1 MRWKMHVIISWTLMD
16 GAQTPS
22 FITHFLSRRWVIY
35 GCRRKLLEMLFGAGK
50 KDMWRFTVYKVIHIG
65 DFPEQK
71 KCAQTLHISQT
82 MCKKNLRHRW
92 NLSVKLSFPP
102 HQTQSRKSPNAFSKI
117 IIVLGPLYAE
127 KWN

>member
-1 MRWKMHVIISWTLMD
+1 MHVIISWTLMD

-71 KCAQTLHISQT
+71 KNVHRLYTLAKPCA
-82 MCKKNLRHRW
+82 KKT
-92 NLSVKLSFPP
+92 SDTDEIY
-102 HQTQSRKSPNAFSKI
+102 Q
-117 IIVLGPLYAE
+117 
-127 KWN
+127 